1 MTNNILRRI
10 QFIPASIMLLLAYF
24 GADLFVLHD
33 FSIYWCAATFFFN
46 GVSPYSLPHQN
57 EYLFGTFGLYEP
69 YSVLLVAWI
78 PPYSMVLLFP
88 IAVLSLWIAKYL
100 WICLMEW
107 LLYRSLMYIAPILRT
122 ELSKDLLGF
131 IFVLSFT
138 SFFCLLLKVVVVSG
152 SITWIPFIPCT
163 LLVASHLRR
172 KMHFRAGFYAT
183 LYLFKLQFVVLLLA
197 AIIVSNALRGNF
209 RFLFGLVFGF
219 IFLATTSLVVNPSS
233 WLAYNIAGILDY
245 LQHYYK
251 FINVLG
257 GIFMRNGFDIKHTI
271 VICLLASVL
280 AGIAIGAFANRHNIK
295 DSVLLLAVAP
305 LSLMLAPYGWY
316 HDLLALTPSYLF
328 AVQLVVKRC
337 QPLLTTTVAML
348 FGGQVLIRM
357 VTNNYDLF
365 CKTLVGAHVILTIV
379 LLLSAPGR
387 KSVQRQLIIP

>member
-1 MTNNILRRI
+1 
-10 QFIPASIMLLLAYF
+10 MLLLAYF

-33 FSIYWCAATFFFN
+33 FSIYWCAAKFFFN
-46 GVSPYSLPHQN
+46 GDPPYSLPHQN
-57 EYLFGTFGLYEP
+57 EYLFGTFRVVDNSKPLHM
-69 YSVLLVAWI
+69 AWI

-88 IAVLSLWIAKYL
+88 LSVLSLWIAKYL
-100 WICLMEW
+100 WIFLLEW

-122 ELSKDLLGF
+122 ELAKDLLLLRF

-138 SFFCLLLKVVVVSG
+138 SYFCLILNSVVISG
-152 SITWIPFIPCT
+152 SVTWIPFIPCT

-197 AIIVSNALRGNF
+197 AIVVSNALRGNF

-219 IFLATTSLVVNPSS
+219 ILLATTSLVVNPNS
-233 WLAYNIAGILDY
+233 WLTYDIAGTLEK
-245 LQHYYK
+245 LQHWFT
-251 FINVLG
+251 FISVLG
-257 GIFMRNGFDIKHTI
+257 GIFMRNGFDIEHII

-280 AGIAIGAFANRHNIK
+280 TGIAIGAFANRHNIK

-305 LSLMLAPYGWY
+305 LSLSLAPYGWY
-316 HDLLALTPSYLF
+316 HDQLALTPSYLF
-328 AVQLVVKRC
+328 AVELVVRRC
-337 QPLLTTTVAML
+337 QPLLTTTVAVL

-365 CKTLVGAHVILTIV
+365 YETVVGAHVILTIV

-387 KSVQRQLIIP
+387 KDVQQQLIIP